1 MKNVLLFFASIFI
14 FVLAC
19 SQTGQNPFFTE
30 WKTPFGTPPFN
41 KINEKVH
48 YLPAFEEGMA
58 QHQKEIEAIVNN
70 AEAPTFE
77 NTIETME
84 YSGKLLNK
92 VSLVFYNMLSANTS
106 DTLQGT
112 AKHIAPLLSK
122 HNDDIL
128 LNEKLFQRVK
138 VVYEQKE
145 KLNLTSEQNKLL
157 EKYYKDFVRGGAN
170 LDEKN
175 KAELREINK
184 ELSLLALKFGENVL
198 KETNKF
204 EMVIE
209 NEEDLA
215 GLPKAVITG
224 AVEAAKERGHDGKWV
239 FTIHKPSMIPFLQ
252 YSEKRELRE
261 KIFKAYINQ
270 GDNNDELDNKETLT
284 RMAAL
289 RVTRAKLLGYETHA
303 HFVLEENMAKVPENV
318 YDLLYKL
325 WKPALN
331 IAKKE
336 AYELQSMIYEEGNNF
351 KLEPWDWWYYAEKV
365 KKAKY
370 NLDEEMLRPY
380 LKLENVIDGVFQV
393 ATKLWGIQF
402 EEKNNI
408 PTYHEDVKVFE
419 VKEAD
424 GSHIGIL
431 FTDYF
436 PRASKRGG
444 AWMSEYRP
452 QYKISGKEIRPLIV
466 NVGNFSKPIGDKP
479 SLISFD
485 EVNTLFHEFGHALHG
500 LLTNCTYPTL
510 SGTNVPRDFVELP
523 SQIME
528 NWAGEPEVL
537 KMYAKHYETGEPI
550 PDELIEKIKKS
561 SKFNQGF
568 ATVEYLAASF
578 LDMDYHTLT
587 ETNEVDAIKFEKE
600 SLANIGLIPEI
611 IVRYRSTYFRHIFAS
626 VVGYS
631 SGYYSYIWSEVL
643 DSDAF
648 QAFKETSLFDQKTA
662 QAYRDNILA
671 VGGTEDP
678 MVLYKR
684 FRGKEPSIEPILE
697 KRGLN

>member
-1 MKNVLLFFASIFI
+1 MKNVLIFFVSSTIF
-14 FVLAC
+14 FLAC
-19 SQTGQNPFFTE
+19 SQSGQNPFFTE

-41 KINEKVH
+41 KIKEEVH
-48 YLPAFEEGMA
+48 YLPAFEQGMA
-58 QHQKEIEAIVNN
+58 LHQNEIETIVNN
-70 AEAPTFE
+70 TEAATFE
-77 NTIETME
+77 NTIEAME
-84 YSGKLLNK
+84 LSGKLLKK
-92 VSLVFYNMLSANTS
+92 VSKVFSNMLSANTS

-112 AKHIAPLLSK
+112 AKVVAPLMSK
-122 HNDDIL
+122 HSDDIW

-138 VVYEQKE
+138 TVYEGKE
-145 KLNLTSEQNKLL
+145 SLNLTDEQNKLL

-170 LDEKN
+170 LDEEK

-184 ELSLLALKFGENVL
+184 ELSLLSLKFGENVL

-204 EMVIE
+204 EMVID
-209 NEEDLA
+209 NKEDLA
-215 GLPKAVITG
+215 GLPEAIVTG
-224 AVEAAKERGHDGKWV
+224 AVEAAKEREYEGKWV

-270 GDNNDELDNKETLT
+270 GDNDDELDNKETLA
-284 RMAAL
+284 RIAAL
-289 RVTRAKLLGYETHA
+289 RVKKAALLGYETHA

-318 YDLLYKL
+318 YGLLDKL

-331 IAKKE
+331 MAKKE
-336 AYELQSMIYEEGNNF
+336 AYELQSVIYEEGNNF
-351 KLEPWDWWYYAEKV
+351 KLEPWDWWYYAGKV

-380 LKLENVIDGVFQV
+380 FKLENVIDGVFQV
-393 ATKLWGIQF
+393 ANKLWGIQF
-402 EEKNNI
+402 EEKKNI

-444 AWMSEYRP
+444 AWMSEYRD
-452 QYKISGKEIRPLIV
+452 QSKIGGKEIRPVIC
-466 NVGNFSKPIGDKP
+466 NVGNFSKPTGDKP
-479 SLISFD
+479 SLISFE
-485 EVNTLFHEFGHALHG
+485 EVSTLFHEFGHALHG
-500 LLTNCTYPTL
+500 LLTECTYPKL

-528 NWAGEPEVL
+528 NWASEPEVL
-537 KMYAKHYETGEPI
+537 KMYAKHYKTGETI
-550 PDELIEKIKKS
+550 PGELIEKIKNA

-568 ATVEYLAASF
+568 KTVEYLAASF

-587 ETNEVDAIKFEKE
+587 EAKEINALDFEKK
-600 SLANIGLIPEI
+600 SLDKIGLIPEI
-611 IVRYRSTYFRHIFAS
+611 IVRYRSTYFRHIFS
-626 VVGYS
+626 GGYS

-648 QAFKETSLFDQKTA
+648 QAFKETGLFDQKTA
-662 QAYRDNILA
+662 ESYRKNILA
-671 VGGTEDP
+671 AGGTEDP
-678 MVLYKR
+678 LVLYKR
-684 FRGKEPSIEPILE
+684 FRGKEPSIEPLLE
-697 KRGLN
+697 KRGLK